1 MSLVATASTWTNE
14 ESTNKKRIPSIRKT
28 VKIRPQ
34 DHTNEFKHENNTPS
48 SLENFQNSSE
58 NRTSRVTD
66 LLEKMTSSGNEDEN
80 NKMGEFKPL
89 SPPEMNT
96 NSDYNDDT
104 ELKQYIPPMPQFS
117 GGAASANI
125 LGEMK
130 NYGANDTHSQTLS
143 NYNKSYEPS
152 AVTVSA
158 ASSPYYAKMGIANS
172 SSGETQL
179 MEKINYMIHLL
190 EGQQHEKTEN
200 ITEEF
205 LLYTFLGVFVIFVVD
220 SFARA
225 GKYTR

>member
-1 MSLVATASTWTNE
+1 MSLVATASTWTNDE
-14 ESTNKKRIPSIRKT
+14 TSNKKRIPSIRKT

-34 DHTNEFKHENNTPS
+34 ENTNEFKYENNGSGGIEQFKNTS
-48 SLENFQNSSE
+48 DE
-58 NRTSRVTD
+58 RTSRVTD
-66 LLEKMTSSGNEDEN
+66 LLDKITSSGNDDDN

-104 ELKQYIPPMPQFS
+104 ELKQYIPPMPKFS

-143 NYNKSYEPS
+143 NYTQSYSDKPT
-152 AVTVSA
+152 AV
-158 ASSPYYAKMGIANS
+158 SSPYYAKMGISSSS

-190 EGQQHEKTEN
+190 EDQQHEKTDN

>member
-1 MSLVATASTWTNE
+1 MSLVATASTWTNDE
-14 ESTNKKRIPSIRKT
+14 TSNKKRIPSIRKT

-34 DHTNEFKHENNTPS
+34 ENTNEFKYENNGSGGIEQFKNTS
-48 SLENFQNSSE
+48 DE
-58 NRTSRVTD
+58 RTSRVTD
-66 LLEKMTSSGNEDEN
+66 LLDKITSSGNDDEN

-143 NYNKSYEPS
+143 NYSQSYNNKPT
-152 AVTVSA
+152 AVA
-158 ASSPYYAKMGIANS
+158 SPYYAKMGISSSS

-190 EGQQHEKTEN
+190 EDQQHEKTDN

>member
-1 MSLVATASTWTNE
+1 MSLVATASSWTNDE
-14 ESTNKKRIPSIRKT
+14 PSNRKRTPSMRKT
-28 VKIRPQ
+28 IKIRPQ
-34 DHTNEFKHENNTPS
+34 ETVNEFKYENNGSDTIES
-48 SLENFQNSSE
+48 FKNSSDE
-58 NRTSRVTD
+58 RSSRVTD
-66 LLEKMTSSGNEDEN
+66 LLDKLTSSSDDDN

-89 SPPEMNT
+89 SPPKINL
-96 NSDYNDDT
+96 NSDYSDDT
-104 ELKQYIPPMPQFS
+104 EIKQYIPPAPKYS

-143 NYNKSYEPS
+143 NYNQSYNQNTT
-152 AVTVSA
+152 AVP
-158 ASSPYYAKMGIANS
+158 SPYYAKMGI
-172 SSGETQL
+172 SSGALSGDTQL

-190 EGQQHEKTEN
+190 EDQQHEKTAN

-205 LLYTFLGVFVIFVVD
+205 LLYTFMGVFVIFIVD